1 MAVSENWLFTCLN
14 IMFFSIKQDVPYGP
28 PGCLW
33 QLSAPVEKGPGVGG
47 RQEQGFFVSFSA
59 RSRNP
64 VTLLNSYFKGSS
76 PC

>member
-1 MAVSENWLFTCLN
+1 MAVSENWLFTWLS
-14 IMFFSIKQDVPYGP
+14 IMFFNIKQEVPYGP
-28 PGCLW
+28 LGCLW

-47 RQEQGFFVSFSA
+47 RQEQEFFFPFSA
-59 RSRNP
+59 LSRNP